1 MDTSTASVGLWDYH
15 LNYHD
20 ADQVR
25 EWVAELEQLGVA
37 SIWVGEGLFRDPFT
51 FAGIILSATERVT
64 VAIGVANIWVRD
76 AFATVAAQSTLA
88 EAYPGRFL
96 LGLGVSHAALVEGLR
111 GHRYQKPLN
120 AMRTYLDAMERARD
134 AYKAVKPPSP
144 PPCILAALRPRMLEL
159 AAERADGAHTYFVP
173 PEHTRRAR
181 RILGPAKL
189 LIPEQAAVLD
199 DEPDRARQL
208 ARSHIRRYLP
218 LPNYVAN
225 LRRLGFTDDDFTD
238 DGSDRLV
245 DAIVA
250 HGDPET
256 INSRVRAHYDAGATN
271 VCVQLL
277 SPAIRRFPIDQW
289 RVLLS

>member
-1 MDTSTASVGLWDYH
+1 MPTKQSSRHLRRPAFSPHSGHACWNWPPNVPTALTPTSSH
-15 LNYHD
+15 L
-20 ADQVR
+20 
-25 EWVAELEQLGVA
+25 
-37 SIWVGEGLFRDPFT
+37 
-51 FAGIILSATERVT
+51 
-64 VAIGVANIWVRD
+64 
-76 AFATVAAQSTLA
+76 STH
-88 EAYPGRFL
+88 G
-96 LGLGVSHAALVEGLR
+96 
-111 GHRYQKPLN
+111 
-120 AMRTYLDAMERARD
+120 
-134 AYKAVKPPSP
+134 
-144 PPCILAALRPRMLEL
+144 
-159 AAERADGAHTYFVP
+159 
-173 PEHTRRAR
+173 
-181 RILGPAKL
+181 GPAKL